1 MNFSFCFITIYA
13 YFYRF
18 LKKNYFFCY
27 NYAMY
32 LKRHKMNLKNNH
44 LSKQDQENLKET
56 IALLDSGK
64 MKTYTFD
71 ELKTKNDAFLQSL
84 ADRDNQKASGQ

>member
-1 MNFSFCFITIYA
+1 
-13 YFYRF
+13 
-18 LKKNYFFCY
+18 
-27 NYAMY
+27 
-32 LKRHKMNLKNNH
+32 MNLENNH

>member
-1 MNFSFCFITIYA
+1 
-13 YFYRF
+13 
-18 LKKNYFFCY
+18 
-27 NYAMY
+27 MY
-32 LKRHKMNLKNNH
+32 LKRHKMNLKNNY